1 MKIINLLRSPQ
12 YMSYA
17 TIIWL
22 VSFLC
27 ISGSQRQS
35 NFSYA
40 ILLLPTL
47 VSLQLIEIK
56 TFFKNIIGVLLSACI
71 FSLIFAAYVNHGA
84 PLAEFK
90 FGLIVILFFI
100 AINRLPLIDDA
111 TAYKAAYAYLL
122 LIFIYVLFNMAKQY
136 LYNGW
141 EFGQRLGEL
150 TSKLENVNYVTSTM
164 GALLASIIYFSIRN
178 GKLLGVAIMACIVF
192 ALSIVVLQSRT
203 IILIWIVISM
213 LVGILLYKNSHLK
226 KMIKPLIWAVI
237 ISLIILA
244 VIYFSLVGDNLLGRK
259 LYRMEIWTGYF
270 METLRCGFW
279 FGCGNEHP
287 YRYVTL
293 EGNVM
298 VHAHNLFLTQFY
310 RAGLFG
316 LVSLVGLTFASLYL
330 AFKTKPWIA
339 WYLCI
344 GLIGLSLDGSSLIH
358 SPSQRWLLFHFPLA
372 LLMSQ
377 LLKHPKID
385 S

>member
-1 MKIINLLRSPQ
+1 
-12 YMSYA
+12 
-17 TIIWL
+17 
-22 VSFLC
+22 
-27 ISGSQRQS
+27 
-35 NFSYA
+35 
-40 ILLLPTL
+40 
-47 VSLQLIEIK
+47 
-56 TFFKNIIGVLLSACI
+56 
-71 FSLIFAAYVNHGA
+71 
-84 PLAEFK
+84 
-90 FGLIVILFFI
+90 
-100 AINRLPLIDDA
+100 
-111 TAYKAAYAYLL
+111 
-122 LIFIYVLFNMAKQY
+122 MAKQY